1 MNYSNTIISGMLS
14 WLRGISNWAINLFT
28 LSGEGSLS
36 MVTWFSR
43 HWIALLI
50 ALILLGLAI
59 DWLVW
64 IIRWRPYWVWF
75 RRKRV
80 VIDDSD
86 MPGRPRRFSRHPED
100 DWDGEE
106 DEDRRRRSARRRPR
120 SRDAEP
126 DFFSVD
132 PSTAFSEDEL
142 TSPDVTVDEDS
153 FRPRAHADVSE
164 DPFTISTDDP
174 DAINF
179 WQEDV
184 FNVSDLKGG
193 AHHGRLKGARR

>member
-1 MNYSNTIISGMLS
+1 MSYSNTIVSGMLS
-14 WLRGISNWAINLFT
+14 WLRGIANWAINLFN

-36 MVTWFSR
+36 MLTWFSK
-43 HWIALLI
+43 HWVGILI
-50 ALILLGLAI
+50 VLILIGLAI

-64 IIRWRPYWVWF
+64 IFRWRPYWVWF
-75 RRKRV
+75 GTKRV
-80 VIDDSD
+80 MIDDTNIKQKK
-86 MPGRPRRFSRHPED
+86 RRFQREDD

-106 DEDRRRRSARRRPR
+106 EEDRRRARSRRPQR
-120 SRDAEP
+120 RTEP

-132 PSTAFSEDEL
+132 PSTAYEAAGANDF
-142 TSPDVTVDEDS
+142 VDEDS
-153 FRPRAHADVSE
+153 FRPRRRANVAD

-184 FNVSDLKGG
+184 FNVSDLQDNRTRTRAK
-193 AHHGRLKGARR
+193 HN

>member
-1 MNYSNTIISGMLS
+1 MSVLQWFSEHWIGML
-14 WLRGISNWAINLFT
+14 IT
-28 LSGEGSLS
+28 L
-36 MVTWFSR
+36 
-43 HWIALLI
+43 II
-50 ALILLGLAI
+50 IGLAI

-80 VIDDSD
+80 MIDDTD
-86 MPGRPRRFSRHPED
+86 LPKARNRFGREED
-100 DWDGEE
+100 EWDGEE
-106 DEDRRRRSARRRPR
+106 IEDIRRARRRNTRR
-120 SRDAEP
+120 SAEP

-132 PSTAFSEDEL
+132 PF
-142 TSPDVTVDEDS
+142 TSYEADQRNDFVDEDS
-153 FRPRAHADVSE
+153 FRPKKHANMSE

-184 FNVSDLKGG
+184 FNVSDLQKE
-193 AHHGRLKGARR
+193 GRAKPRARHN

>member
-1 MNYSNTIISGMLS
+1 MNVLEWFSEHWIGML
-14 WLRGISNWAINLFT
+14 IS
-28 LSGEGSLS
+28 
-36 MVTWFSR
+36 
-43 HWIALLI
+43 LI
-50 ALILLGLAI
+50 ILGLAI

-80 VIDDSD
+80 LIDDTD
-86 MPGRPRRFSRHPED
+86 LPKNRNRFGREED
-100 DWDGEE
+100 EWDGEE
-106 DEDRRRRSARRRPR
+106 DEDIRRAQRRKARRS
-120 SRDAEP
+120 AEP

-132 PSTAFSEDEL
+132 PSTAYEAGQPGDI
-142 TSPDVTVDEDS
+142 VDEDS
-153 FRPRAHADVSE
+153 FRPKKNASVAD

-184 FNVSDLKGG
+184 FNVSDLQENRAKP
-193 AHHGRLKGARR
+193 RARHS

>member
-1 MNYSNTIISGMLS
+1 MSYSNTIVSSMLS
-14 WLRGISNWAINLFT
+14 WLRGIANWAINLFN
-28 LSGEGSLS
+28 LSGERS
-36 MVTWFSR
+36 MNVLEWFCD
-43 HWIALLI
+43 HWIGMLI
-50 ALILLGLAI
+50 SLIILGLAI

-80 VIDDSD
+80 LIDDTD
-86 MPGRPRRFSRHPED
+86 LPKNRNRFGREED
-100 DWDGEE
+100 EWDGEE
-106 DEDRRRRSARRRPR
+106 DEDIRRAQRRKARRS
-120 SRDAEP
+120 AEP

-132 PSTAFSEDEL
+132 PSTAYEAGQPGDI
-142 TSPDVTVDEDS
+142 VDEDS
-153 FRPRAHADVSE
+153 FRPKKNASVAD

-184 FNVSDLKGG
+184 FNVSDLQENRAKP
-193 AHHGRLKGARR
+193 RARHS